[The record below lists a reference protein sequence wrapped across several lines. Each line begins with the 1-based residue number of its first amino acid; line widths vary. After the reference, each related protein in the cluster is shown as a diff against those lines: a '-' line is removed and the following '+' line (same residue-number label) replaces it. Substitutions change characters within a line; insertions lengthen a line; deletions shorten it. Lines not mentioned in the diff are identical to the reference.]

1 MKYDSNI
8 SIYSGTSDLW
18 ITPDATNTVY
28 TSTYNATDLHLA
40 ELQKQIK
47 EMREML
53 LMLNRDNILEEKYP
67 KLKECADE
75 YHRLLEKYKTFEILK
90 GTSE

>member
-1 MKYDSNI
+1 LKYDPNT
-8 SIYSGTSDLW
+8 SIYSVPSDLW
-18 ITPDATNTVY
+18 IASDS
-28 TSTYNATDLHLA
+28 TSVIYNSTHNPTDLHLI
-40 ELQKQIK
+40 ELHKQIK

-53 LMLNRDNILEEKYP
+53 LMLNRDNILEEKYS

>member
-1 MKYDSNI
+1 MKYDPNI
-8 SIYSGTSDLW
+8 SIFTGTSDLW
-18 ITPDATNTVY
+18 IASDSTSSIYN
-28 TSTYNATDLHLA
+28 STYNPTDLHLI

-53 LMLNRDNILEEKYP
+53 LMLNRDNVLEEKYP

>member
-1 MKYDSNI
+1 MKYDPNI
-8 SIYSGTSDLW
+8 SIYSDTSDLW